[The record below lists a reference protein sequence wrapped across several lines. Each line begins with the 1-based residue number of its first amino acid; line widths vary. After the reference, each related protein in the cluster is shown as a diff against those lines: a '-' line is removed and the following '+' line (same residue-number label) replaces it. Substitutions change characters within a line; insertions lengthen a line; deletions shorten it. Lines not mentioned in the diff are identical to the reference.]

1 MRRLDGCWSMKLRH
15 ASFRRPV
22 IQEGYA
28 FTPETEPLIVP
39 EDEDL
44 VDRAIQPEIMSW
56 GVHVTDELSLEVQDA
71 ITVSL
76 GTVWLGCMH

>member
-1 MRRLDGCWSMKLRH
+1 MKLRH
-15 ASFRRPV
+15 AFFRRPV

-28 FTPETEPLIVP
+28 FAPETEPLIVP

-71 ITVSL
+71 IRHSL
-76 GTVWLGCMH
+76 GTIWLGCIH